1 MTQPTPTRRTF
12 SVSKSIIIQLIQAQ
26 AGSLGKALM
35 ENIMNGIDA
44 GATRIDITLD
54 RKGYTVQDNGK
65 GFETHE
71 HIQNYF
77 AVFGFDHT
85 TEEETGKRMYG
96 EFGIGRGQQWHFAS
110 TIWRTRTFEMH
121 VDIRAA
127 GLDYDLREG
136 LADEPGTTITGTFYE
151 PLNTGEVHQSVKHLS
166 DLVKYSPVPV
176 FVNGKQISTH
186 PDTLSTWTHVT
197 DEAWILS
204 KEHGGLKVFNMGMF
218 VAELTHSVGCSGIV
232 VTKPGHA
239 LRLNMARND
248 ILTTPDGLWRRL
260 KAKLKQIGEER
271 VRSNATRL
279 TETDLRLFAQKVVT
293 LEADYADFEK
303 LKLFTTAAGKHLTL
317 GQLTT
322 DLKKTKVLT
331 VHSPVHASLS
341 RRAMDNRMATVLDAR
356 TLERWDVD
364 NLQELS
370 DVLIRYLKQA
380 CQFNLIEAFDPRYTL
395 EKTRIEDDITQAVP
409 DLRGFYTLSATP
421 KGYPLAV
428 LKGLRIIN
436 SDLQGTVWQYRRAQE
451 SATSRAPRPPELA
464 ILSGQSDVAD
474 VWTDGVR
481 HLAIHDDCLTGATT
495 LRDVERLIMTLLSLL
510 VQGKNSMTEAPDE
523 TADEAL
529 IQFLTAEPR
538 ITEWTLKAVQG
549 IVAACAEQGLK
560 PPHRMVQLLSRAEDL
575 EPAEH
580 APST

>member
-1 MTQPTPTRRTF
+1 MTTPTRRTF

-35 ENIMNGIDA
+35 ENVMNGIDA

-77 AVFGFDHT
+77 AVFGFDHG
-85 TEEETGKRMYG
+85 TEAEAGKRMYG

-151 PLNTGEVHQSVKHLS
+151 PLNTGEVHQCVKHLS

-176 FVNGKQISTH
+176 FVNGKQVSTH

-204 KEHGGLKVFNMGMF
+204 KEHGGLKVYNMGMF
-218 VAELTHSVGCSGIV
+218 VAELTHHVGCSGIV

-271 VRSNATRL
+271 VRNGASRL

-322 DLKKTKVLT
+322 DLKKTGILT
-331 VHSPVHASLS
+331 VHSPAHASLS

-380 CQFNLIEAFDPRYTL
+380 YQFNVVAAFDPRHTL
-395 EKTRIEDDITQAVP
+395 EKTRIEDDITRAVP
-409 DLRGFYTLSATP
+409 NLRGFYTLSPTP

-428 LKGLRIIN
+428 LKGLRPIT
-436 SDLQGTVWQYRRAQE
+436 SDLQLSIWRYRREHEAHPLL
-451 SATSRAPRPPELA
+451 RAPELNLLA
-464 ILSGQSDVAD
+464 GQSDVSD
-474 VWTDGVR
+474 VWTDGAR
-481 HLAIHDDCLTGATT
+481 YIAIHDDTLAGATT
-495 LRDVERLIMTLLSLL
+495 IGDVEQLVMMLLRLLL
-510 VQGKNSMTEAPDE
+510 QGKNSMTEALDE
-523 TADEAL
+523 TADETL
-529 IQFLTAEPR
+529 LRFLSAEPR

-549 IVAACAEQGLK
+549 IVATCTEQGLK
-560 PPHRMVQLLSRAEDL
+560 PPHRMLQLLSRAEDL
-575 EPAEH
+575 EPAERAH
-580 APST
+580 SA

>member
-1 MTQPTPTRRTF
+1 MITPVPTRRSF
-12 SVSKSIIIQLIQAQ
+12 SVSKNIIIQLIAAQ
-26 AGSLGKALM
+26 SGSLGKALM
-35 ENIMNGIDA
+35 ETIMNGIDA

-54 RKGYTVQDNGK
+54 RKGYVVQDNGK
-65 GFETHE
+65 GFQSSEE
-71 HIQNYF
+71 IEAYF
-77 AVFGFDHT
+77 AVFGFDHGT
-85 TEEETGKRMYG
+85 QEEAGKRLYG
-96 EFGIGRGQQWHFAS
+96 EFGIGRGQQWNFAR
-110 TIWRTRTFEMH
+110 TTWRTRTFEMH
-121 VDIRAA
+121 VDIRAN

-151 PLNTGEVHQSVKHLS
+151 PLNTGEVHQHVKHLS

-176 FVNGKQISTH
+176 FVNGKQVSTH
-186 PDTLSTWTHVT
+186 PDTLTTWTHVT

-204 KEHGGLKVFNMGMF
+204 KEHGGLKVYNMGMF
-218 VAELTHSVGCSGIV
+218 VAELTHHVGCSGIV

-239 LRLNMARND
+239 LQLNMARND

-279 TETDLRLFAQKVVT
+279 TETDLRLFAQKVVI

-317 GQLTT
+317 GQLTI
-322 DLKKTKVLT
+322 DLKKTGVLT
-331 VHSPVHASLS
+331 VHSPAHASLS

-364 NLQELS
+364 TLRELG

-380 CQFNLIEAFDPRYTL
+380 YQFNVVAAFDPRHTL
-395 EKTRIEDDITQAVP
+395 EKTRIEDDITRAVP
-409 DLRGFYTLSATP
+409 QLRGFYTLSPTP

-428 LKGLRIIN
+428 LKGLRTVN
-436 SDLQGTVWQYRRAQE
+436 SDLQTTVWRYRREQDAN
-451 SATSRAPRPPELA
+451 TLPRPRELDLLA
-464 ILSGQSDVAD
+464 GQSDVAD

-481 HLAIHDDCLTGATT
+481 YIGLHDDALTGATT
-495 LRDVERLIMTLLSLL
+495 LGDVERLVMMLLRLL
-510 VQGKNSMTEAPDE
+510 LLGKNSMTEALDE

-529 IQFLTAEPR
+529 LRFLGAEPR
-538 ITEWTLKAVQG
+538 LTEWTLKAVQG
-549 IVAACAEQGLK
+549 IVAACTDQHVK
-560 PPHRMVQLLSRAEDL
+560 VPHRMVQLLSRAEDL
-575 EPAEH
+575 EPAERAH
-580 APST
+580 SA